1 MSSPCGPDIPLG
13 SSSRS
18 ASPNAGPDVAIA
30 VHCGVPEVLY
40 CERLIGLAPEV
51 GHSNVMG
58 VGSVSGIHG
67 LHEVITS
74 SFTSRQVRVVFVVLG
89 AQAIRNLIARRIVP
103 NEEGARGFVDVTALM
118 SHVG

>member
-1 MSSPCGPDIPLG
+1 
-13 SSSRS
+13 
-18 ASPNAGPDVAIA
+18 
-30 VHCGVPEVLY
+30 
-40 CERLIGLAPEV
+40 
-51 GHSNVMG
+51 MG

-89 AQAIRNLIARRIVP
+89 AQAMRNLIARRIVP

-118 SHVG
+118 SHVGYYSKYAVNMRQIFGNHREGW